1 MRVHKE
7 VRVRDRGWHSH
18 WHPPHLGSLV
28 KPTPR
33 LAFPT
38 LAICSAA
45 GLALVIAVG
54 LQAPAASVGMRWQPT
69 QQPRQLLQ
77 FQPLSFSWSLPSAGE
92 RQANGWLAWLTWAFA
107 VVVALAILF
116 ALARVIRHLIRHLM
130 RRAPLVSVVGTGA
143 DSGSPAEADARIV
156 MSGLAS
162 ALQILNS
169 ERSSSD
175 AVVQAW
181 QGLEDAA
188 AAAGL
193 KRRPA
198 ETASEFTV
206 RILYR
211 SRGSAEPIAV
221 LLSLY
226 QRVRFGHHL
235 PSEIEIAAARS
246 SLATL
251 LEVWQADF
259 PERRTAGAAR

>member
-1 MRVHKE
+1 MLRE
-7 VRVRDRGWHSH
+7 VRGPLEWVPLTTGG
-18 WHPPHLGSLV
+18 PPHPGNHL
-28 KPTPR
+28 KPTRPR
-33 LAFPT
+33 LASPR
-38 LAICSAA
+38 LAICSTA

-54 LQAPAASVGMRWQPT
+54 LQAPASSVGLRWQPKE
-69 QQPRQLLQ
+69 RQRELLDLP
-77 FQPLSFSWSLPSAGE
+77 PLNFSWSLPLAGE
-92 RQANGWLAWLTWAFA
+92 RQANGWPAWLTWALA
-107 VVVALAILF
+107 AVVALAILF
-116 ALARVIRHLIRHLM
+116 AFARVIRHLIRHLM
-130 RRAPLVSVVGTGA
+130 RRAPLFNVVGTGA
-143 DSGSPAEADARIV
+143 DSGAPSEANAKIV

-211 SRGSAEPIAV
+211 SRGSAEPITV

-226 QRVRFGHHL
+226 QRVRFGHHA
-235 PSEIEIAAARS
+235 PSTDEIAAVRGA
-246 SLATL
+246 LATIL
-251 LEVWQADF
+251 DLWRADF
-259 PERRTAGAAR
+259 PERRTARAAR